1 MKSTPHVVDE
11 LSAYLDGES
20 RDPERIARHLQSCPE
35 CARYHA
41 QLVRLSGHLQT
52 LRGPEVHPAFATRV
66 MAHAAEAPA
75 PRFWIPRFSP
85 RLVTALCIAGL
96 VVVGTWRWMPEPR
109 SPIAPP
115 TPGKSSLRIN
125 VAWQD
130 DAQVVEALS
139 RLMEAGVPVDLF
151 GDPDEAADSDTT
163 SVPLDTILD
172 SLADGALDGDVVD
185 PFAQEDLTG
194 LMDSLAE
201 EDVQLLN
208 DLIETHGNEV

>member
-20 RDPERIARHLQSCPE
+20 REPERIARHLQSCPE
-35 CARYHA
+35 CARRHL
-41 QLVRLSGHLQT
+41 QLLKLSGHLQA
-52 LRGPEVHPAFATRV
+52 LRGPEVHPAFVTRV
-66 MAHAAEAPA
+66 MAHAAETPTSRSWF
-75 PRFWIPRFSP
+75 PRLSP
-85 RLVTALCIAGL
+85 RLATALCIAGL
-96 VVVGTWRWMPEPR
+96 VVAGTWRWMPAPGA
-109 SPIAPP
+109 PIAPP
-115 TPGKSSLRIN
+115 APGQSPLRIN

-151 GDPDEAADSDTT
+151 GDPDEAVESDDT

-172 SLADGALDGDVVD
+172 SLADGALDGDVGD
-185 PFAQEDLTG
+185 PYAQEDLTG

>member
-1 MKSTPHVVDE
+1 
-11 LSAYLDGES
+11 
-20 RDPERIARHLQSCPE
+20 
-35 CARYHA
+35 
-41 QLVRLSGHLQT
+41 
-52 LRGPEVHPAFATRV
+52 
-66 MAHAAEAPA
+66 
-75 PRFWIPRFSP
+75 
-85 RLVTALCIAGL
+85 
-96 VVVGTWRWMPEPR
+96 
-109 SPIAPP
+109 
-115 TPGKSSLRIN
+115 

-172 SLADGALDGDVVD
+172 SLADGALDGDGVD